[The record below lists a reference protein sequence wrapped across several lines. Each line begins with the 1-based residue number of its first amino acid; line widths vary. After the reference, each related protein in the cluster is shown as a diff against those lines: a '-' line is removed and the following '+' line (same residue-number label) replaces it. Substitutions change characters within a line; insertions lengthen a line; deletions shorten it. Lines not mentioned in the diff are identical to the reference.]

1 MVAAVGWG
9 NQSTKLLMSRKEMA
23 TVSREIDEKRLLAG
37 RRLALVVDLDKTILH
52 TTTSLVAEEW
62 ARTWRAQLTELGPT
76 AANGQ
81 SSRMFTRLRPGLA
94 GFLDTAHKLFEL
106 QVFTFGTR
114 RYAEEILKLVD
125 PTKK

>member
-62 ARTWRAQLTELGPT
+62 ARTWRASITELGPT
-76 AANGQ
+76 ASNGLG
-81 SSRMFTRLRPGLA
+81 SRMFTRLRPGLA
-94 GFLDTAHKLFEL
+94 EFLEAVHKLFEM